1 MAIFCPNF
9 ISSNVSTDHPIRV
22 NVIEQMKV
30 VIIGSGNTATILGRK
45 IKAASHDILQV
56 TGRNAAAVQ
65 ALASALGC
73 NGNADVANID
83 HSADIYIVALADKAL
98 PQLHEWLQL
107 DKKLVV
113 HTAAA
118 ISRDVLQK
126 VSKNYGVLYPLQTL
140 RKEQPDLPEIPFL
153 VDGNSAD
160 DLALVQDFAASL
172 SNKVLV
178 AGDELRLRMHVA
190 AVFAGNFANHLYV
203 LAEDFCKK
211 EQLNFSLLL
220 PLISETANRLRDLS
234 PRQSQT
240 GPAVRNDR
248 VTLEKHLEVLNA
260 YPELRQMYE
269 LMTASIQK
277 K

>member
-1 MAIFCPNF
+1 
-9 ISSNVSTDHPIRV
+9 
-22 NVIEQMKV
+22 MKV

-45 IKAASHDILQV
+45 IKAAAHEILQV
-56 TGRNAAAVQ
+56 TGRNGAAVQ
-65 ALASALGC
+65 TLAALLGC
-73 NGNADVANID
+73 TATTNAASID
-83 HSADIYIVALADKAL
+83 RSADIYIVALADQAL

-118 ISRDVLQK
+118 ISRNVLQN

-140 RKEQPDLPEIPFL
+140 RKEQADLPEIPFL
-153 VDGNSAD
+153 VDGNSPD

-172 SNKVLV
+172 SGKVLV

-190 AVFAGNFANHLYV
+190 AVFVNNFANHLYV

-211 EQLNFSLLL
+211 EQLDFSLLL
-220 PLISETANRLRDLS
+220 PLIGETANRLSNLS

-240 GPAVRNDR
+240 GPAIRNDR

-260 YPELRQMYE
+260 YPELKRIYE

>member
-1 MAIFCPNF
+1 
-9 ISSNVSTDHPIRV
+9 
-22 NVIEQMKV
+22 MKV
-30 VIIGSGNTATILGRK
+30 VIVGSGNTATILGRK
-45 IKAASHDILQV
+45 IKAAEHEILQV
-56 TGRNAAAVQ
+56 VGRNETAVH
-65 ALASALGC
+65 ALAAELGC
-73 NGNADVANID
+73 NANAEIKKID

-118 ISRDVLQK
+118 IPRDVLQQ

-140 RKEQPDLPEIPFL
+140 RKEQTALPEIPFL

-172 SNKVLV
+172 SEKVLV

-190 AVFAGNFANHLYV
+190 AVFASNFVNHLYV

-211 EQLNFSLLL
+211 EQLDFSLLL
-220 PLISETANRLRDLS
+220 PLITETAGRLQNLS
-234 PRQSQT
+234 PNQSQT
-240 GPAVRNDR
+240 GPAIRNDH
-248 VTLEKHLEVLNA
+248 VTIDKHLEVLNA
-260 YPELRQMYE
+260 YPELKKMYE
-269 LMTASIQK
+269 MLTASIQK
-277 K
+277 NK

>member
-1 MAIFCPNF
+1 
-9 ISSNVSTDHPIRV
+9 
-22 NVIEQMKV
+22 MKV

-45 IKAASHDILQV
+45 IKAAEHDILQI
-56 TGRNAAAVQ
+56 TGRTEATVH
-65 ALASALGC
+65 ALAAELGC
-73 NGNADVANID
+73 DGNTDVKKID
-83 HSADIYIVALADKAL
+83 PSADIYIVALADKAL

-118 ISRDVLQK
+118 IPRDVLQK

-140 RKEQPDLPEIPFL
+140 RKEQTVLPEIPFL

-172 SNKVLV
+172 SGKVLV

-190 AVFAGNFANHLYV
+190 AVFVSNFVNHLYM

-211 EQLNFSLLL
+211 EHIDFSLLL
-220 PLISETANRLRDLS
+220 PLITETANRLQSLS
-234 PRQSQT
+234 PKQSQT
-240 GPAVRNDR
+240 GPAIRNDC
-248 VTLEKHLEVLNA
+248 VTIDKHLEVLNN
-260 YPELRQMYE
+260 YPELKRMYE
-269 LMTASIQK
+269 LLTESISK